1 MMVIRSLLEI
11 FIHSSYP
18 GKEITLNCDECFFV
32 LDFFMMTKF
41 FVSMIVFASILLSA
55 CTSAFGPGEHIDREQ
70 TTNPLLNATPTLA
83 APESTLVRLPSP
95 TFLPEEA
102 PPSGAAAE
110 FSTDFSKHIVPYR
123 EIFSGGPPKDG
134 IPAIDEPKFVDV
146 KEADGWLKP
155 VEPVILVEVGQ
166 QARAYPLQIL
176 IWHEIV
182 NDTIGGLPLVVSFC
196 PLCNTAIAFERDFN
210 GKLLDFGTTG
220 RLRYS
225 NLIMYDRQTETWWQ
239 QATGEAI
246 AGELAGSQLKFYPAA
261 IISWQEFKAAH
272 PDGKVLSRD
281 TGFDRDYGRNPY
293 VGYDDVNNPPFLYRG
308 PQTPGVLPPISR
320 VLTVDLNQEAVAY
333 PYDILQKVHIVND
346 NVGGQPVVVF
356 WEAGTASALDASSVA
371 DGKDVGTANAY
382 LRILDGQQLNFFV
395 EGKRIL
401 DRETGSEWNVL
412 GHAIAGELQEKQ
424 LTSVIAI
431 NHFWFSWAAFKP
443 ETRVYQP

>member
-1 MMVIRSLLEI
+1 MKLMVRLTIFTSL
-11 FIHSSYP
+11 
-18 GKEITLNCDECFFV
+18 
-32 LDFFMMTKF
+32 
-41 FVSMIVFASILLSA
+41 LLSA
-55 CTSAFGPGEHIDREQ
+55 CTSVFGPGEHIDREQ
-70 TTNPLLNATPTLA
+70 STLPERNGTTTLA
-83 APESTLVRLPSP
+83 APESTSVRLPPP

-102 PPSGAAAE
+102 PPSGATLE
-110 FSTDFSKHIVPYR
+110 FSTNFSKHTVPYR

-155 VEPVILVEVGQ
+155 VEPVILIEVGQ
-166 QARAYPLQIL
+166 DARAYPLQIL

-182 NDTIGGLPLVVSFC
+182 NDTIGGLPLTVTFC

-261 IISWQEFKAAH
+261 IISWQEYKAAH
-272 PDGKVLSRD
+272 SDGQVLSRQ

-293 VGYDDVNNPPFLYRG
+293 AGYDDVNNPPFLYRG
-308 PQTPGVLPPISR
+308 PETPGILPPVAR
-320 VLTVDLNQEAVAY
+320 VLTVDLDQEAVAY
-333 PYDILQKVHIVND
+333 PYDVLQKVRVVND

-371 DGKDVGTANAY
+371 GGKDVGTANAY
-382 LRILDGQQLNFFV
+382 ERVLDGKELNFYID
-395 EGKRIL
+395 GKRIL
-401 DRETGSEWNVL
+401 DRETGSQWNVL
-412 GHAIAGELQEKQ
+412 GQALSGKLAGKALPP
-424 LTSVIAI
+424 VVAI

-443 ETRVYQP
+443 ETRIYQP